1 MKLFE
6 TLADHGHE
14 RLCFHHDPITGLRS
28 IIAIHSTVLGN
39 ALGGTRRWAYTDEAE
54 AIRDVLRLSEG
65 MTYKSAAADLA
76 MGGAKSVI
84 LIKPGQAATEAEGRA
99 MGRFVDTMNGA
110 YIAAEDVGVTPQF
123 CDWMAEETQHVMGG
137 ETVSHGGDPSPFTAT
152 GCFNAM
158 KACLKH
164 LGRKVDF
171 SGMTV
176 GVQGVGATGYRVAKL
191 CKEAGAKVI
200 ASDVNRVAL
209 EKAVKELGISAV
221 GDSENIFTT
230 KVDILA
236 PCALGGVL
244 DDRTITNL
252 KCEIVCGTANNQ
264 LLHAIDDG
272 ARLKKCGIL
281 YGPDF
286 VVNAGGLIRLAGLY
300 LGMTETQINQKI
312 EQIEHTT
319 TSVLKEGNGAHSTHE
334 AAVAYAKRRI
344 EHGRAQHVEQGRES
358 GDAHKGANP
367 KHVTSSAS

>member
-1 MKLFE
+1 
-6 TLADHGHE
+6 
-14 RLCFHHDPITGLRS
+14 
-28 IIAIHSTVLGN
+28 
-39 ALGGTRRWAYTDEAE
+39 
-54 AIRDVLRLSEG
+54 
-65 MTYKSAAADLA
+65 
-76 MGGAKSVI
+76 
-84 LIKPGQAATEAEGRA
+84 

-164 LGRKVDF
+164 FGRKVDF
-171 SGMTV
+171 SGMTI

-200 ASDVNRVAL
+200 ASDVNRGAL

-221 GDSENIFTT
+221 GDNENIFTT

-236 PCALGGVL
+236 PCALGGIL

-300 LGMTETQINQKI
+300 LGMTEGQINQKI

-319 TSVLKEGNGAHSTHE
+319 TSVLKEANTAHSTHE

-344 EHGRAQHVEQGRES
+344 EHGRANSKR
-358 GDAHKGANP
+358 
-367 KHVTSSAS
+367 VTTTAS